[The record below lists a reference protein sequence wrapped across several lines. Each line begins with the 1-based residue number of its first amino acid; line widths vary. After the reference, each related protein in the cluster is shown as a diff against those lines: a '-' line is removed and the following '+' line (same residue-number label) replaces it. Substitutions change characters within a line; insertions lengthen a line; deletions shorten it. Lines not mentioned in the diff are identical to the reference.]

1 MQVEALIQCPPP
13 LAGLPRF
20 LASRYGVAGCPR
32 GYVVSLVAAF
42 LTIASTTITSVNA
55 ISDISACVDERV
67 RTAILLPSALAEA
80 EAACGRILAGDVSV
94 EVRQKAAFYRGLMRF
109 LQVVQSGARQA
120 ARSDGTVA
128 YDAPTLGQVR
138 HALADVETAIDL
150 DGPLKG
156 EALALRVTI
165 KQTIGYHAEVQPDL
179 DRATKAAP
187 GLVTPLVQRAL
198 EHERA
203 GDVTAALSDLD
214 RALELDPAAGAA
226 LSARGELLRRLGVLT
241 RARADF
247 AAAAALGPPF
257 RRLALMR
264 KSNVE
269 LRAGNLK
276 VAYDDLLA
284 AAAETADMP
293 EADAAT
299 ANAALLVRAGDLAL
313 DKLKDAGMA
322 ERHYRDAA
330 RLVGHNWSAAL
341 GLARVAEQQS
351 HRDEAATIYRRILAA
366 TEATPKLFERMLA
379 SFRLKQLS
387 VQPQRRSARDP
398 FRNAFEIGVTPEKG
412 SPDGLKRVAFVIGA
426 GNYAALAGL
435 PNARRDAAVMANAL
449 AEMGFDTVEI
459 ADNPDTAAL
468 REVPA
473 AIASRAAEADVVL
486 VFYAGHGVEIDG
498 VNYLIPVDAA
508 PESDKDLKVAALALS
523 DLTRAAAMAR
533 RGALVIVD
541 ACRDD
546 PFAEARAVAV
556 SRSRA
561 APHEQAVPTRL
572 HTGLVATPVIAA
584 NSVAFHST
592 QPGQAALDG
601 EGLDSPFVR
610 ALLETLGTPNQ
621 PFEAVVRDT
630 TARVAETTQGR
641 QVPAAYGTAP
651 AIALL
656 PPAMAQ

>member
-1 MQVEALIQCPPP
+1 MLQQPPP
-13 LAGLPRF
+13 AADPPAF
-20 LASRYGVAGCPR
+20 LASGHCATECRGRYLVL
-32 GYVVSLVAAF
+32 LVAAF
-42 LTIASTTITSVNA
+42 LTIASTAVTSANV
-55 ISDISACVDERV
+55 ISDIAACADERV
-67 RTAILLPSALAEA
+67 KTAILPSSTLATA
-80 EAACGRILAGDVSV
+80 EAACGRVLSGGVSV
-94 EVRQKAAFYRGLMRF
+94 ENRQKAAFYRGLIRF
-109 LQVVQSGARQA
+109 LQVVQGGAGQA

-128 YDAPTLGQVR
+128 YDAPTLEQVR
-138 HALADVETAIDL
+138 HALADIETAIDL
-150 DGPLKG
+150 AGPLKG

-165 KQTIGYHAEVQPDL
+165 KQTIGHHADVQADL

-187 GLVTPLVQRAL
+187 GSATPLVQRAL

-214 RALELDPAAGAA
+214 RALGLDPAAGTA
-226 LSARGELLRRLGVLT
+226 LSARGELLRRLGMLIH
-241 RARADF
+241 ARADF

-257 RRLALMR
+257 RRLALVR

-269 LRAGNLK
+269 LRAGDLK

-284 AAAETADMP
+284 AATETVDMP
-293 EADAAT
+293 EADAVA

-313 DKLKDAGMA
+313 DKLKDAGAA
-322 ERHYRDAA
+322 ERHYSEAA
-330 RLVGHNWSAAL
+330 RLVADNWSAAL
-341 GLARVAEQQS
+341 GLARVAEQQGR
-351 HRDEAATIYRRILAA
+351 RDEATAIYQRILAA

-387 VQPQRRSARDP
+387 AQPQRRSARDP
-398 FRNAFEIGVTPEKG
+398 FRDAFEIGVTPEKG
-412 SPDGLKRVAFVIGA
+412 SLDGLKRVAFVIGA
-426 GNYAALAGL
+426 GDYTALAGL

-468 REVPA
+468 RAAPA
-473 AIASRAAEADVVL
+473 AIASRAAEADVAL
-486 VFYAGHGVEIDG
+486 VFYAGHGVEIGG

-508 PESDKDLKVAALALS
+508 PASDKDLKATALALA
-523 DLTRAAAMAR
+523 DLAAAAAKAR

-546 PFAEARAVAV
+546 PFAEARAVAA

-561 APHEQAVPTRL
+561 APHEQVVPSRL
-572 HTGLVATPVIAA
+572 HAGLAATPAVAA
-584 NSVAFHST
+584 NSVVFHST

-601 EGLDSPFVR
+601 EDLDSPFVR

-630 TARVAETTQGR
+630 TARVTATTQGL
-641 QVPAAYGTAP
+641 QVPASYGAAP
-651 AIALL
+651 AVALL
-656 PPAMAQ
+656 PPATSQ